1 MQAAKMTV
9 ALLEAHRGF
18 QQDQDREE
26 ANSAF
31 LGLIDRGTKGRI
43 HIKRRPR
50 KDSRFLPLLPGS
62 GHICTLCLMI
72 SGQRR
77 LNWQEQGNALIDQ
90 VDRLHDTPINTS
102 CNSRSSRRTLSS
114 V

>member
-1 MQAAKMTV
+1 MPAAKMTV
-9 ALLEAHRGF
+9 VLVEAHRGF
-18 QQDQDREE
+18 QQGQDREE

-31 LGLIDRGTKGRI
+31 LGLIDRGTKRGTGCLGRNTV

-62 GHICTLCLMI
+62 GHICALCLMI

-77 LNWQEQGNALIDQ
+77 LNSREQRNALIE
-90 VDRLHDTPINTS
+90 VGMGLPSVPII
-102 CNSRSSRRTLSS
+102 L
-114 V
+114 